1 MYTEISRN
9 HKSPER
15 RWQEMLLKIK
25 FYKDIFP
32 EYQKYLDDLDFLSFL
47 PLHTAVV
54 FPFMKKTRSYK
65 DLSWIFVKVKYD
77 KGQFGR
83 HFCL

>member
-32 EYQKYLDDLDFLSFL
+32 EYQKYLDDLEDSGDSDFA
-47 PLHTAVV
+47 TEE
-54 FPFMKKTRSYK
+54 
-65 DLSWIFVKVKYD
+65 
-77 KGQFGR
+77 
-83 HFCL
+83 